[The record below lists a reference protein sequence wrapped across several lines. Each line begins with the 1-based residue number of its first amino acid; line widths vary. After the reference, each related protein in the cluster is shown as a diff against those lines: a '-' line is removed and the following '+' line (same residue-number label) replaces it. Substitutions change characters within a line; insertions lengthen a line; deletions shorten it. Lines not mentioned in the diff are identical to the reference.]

1 MSAQLDHAV
10 AQAGEAD
17 VDAARAQLSAA
28 GDTALAQGDVKCV
41 IYLGLTRALASPA
54 GDGYEP
60 HLVGATVIAAEHA
73 PLSITKVLSELAEE
87 AGQDYEGVR
96 WALVRELAGASGH
109 ELDEVDKLGRAMG
122 EMP

>member
-1 MSAQLDHAV
+1 MTAQLDHSV

-28 GDTALAQGDVKCV
+28 GDKALSEGDVTSV
-41 IYLGLTRALASPA
+41 IYFGLTRALASPA

-60 HLVGATVIAAEHA
+60 HLLGATVIAAAHA
-73 PLSITKVLSELAEE
+73 PSSITKVLSELAEA
-87 AGQDYEGVR
+87 AGQDYEGIR

-109 ELDEVDKLGRAMG
+109 ELDEVDKLGRAIG
-122 EMP
+122 ETP